1 MPALNRAVFIPKTHK
16 LNEKSCKLKIFL
28 YITRNIQVH
37 TMNNKITP
45 NKSYQIAQQ
54 DMQKS
59 IRLRKSANQDI
70 AIGIVASLSAM
81 AAYLG
86 AATISRPGEIN
97 AKFALNTLAVLCQ
110 IISIYKLYQSMHKS
124 NQALRTMQHAIQDMQ
139 KTKNI

>member
-1 MPALNRAVFIPKTHK
+1 MH
-16 LNEKSCKLKIFL
+16 
-28 YITRNIQVH
+28 
-37 TMNNKITP
+37 NKITP